1 MVLVAAV
8 GVLAGCAP
16 SEDRGGAKVFPNE
29 RFEFPVVWETPI
41 VPGSEEPEIR
51 ISLEADGTARL
62 TNMPIVANSGSEEA
76 CPAREPNTYTGEG
89 EWDSV
94 GGGVIEIE
102 VDDGSAEIHAG
113 DGRFGSDDWMD
124 PTWYLCEGVAFD
136 LALRSTL
143 KNPS

>member
-1 MVLVAAV
+1 M
-8 GVLAGCAP
+8 
-16 SEDRGGAKVFPNE
+16 FPNE